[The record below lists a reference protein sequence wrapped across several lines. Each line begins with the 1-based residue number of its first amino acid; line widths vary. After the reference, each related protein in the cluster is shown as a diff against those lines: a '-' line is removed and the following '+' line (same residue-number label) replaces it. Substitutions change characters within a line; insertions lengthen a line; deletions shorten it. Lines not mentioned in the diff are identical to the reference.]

1 MNRTVYFLAIVI
13 ALPLQIFAQDSTNAD
28 EGTLSHAVA
37 LYTMTGIV
45 VPMAIAGVVI
55 SMVPPSGGI
64 VVKDGAVYGSFSL
77 ETGYG
82 DGQKL
87 ETGEFTDY
95 RISLVYTHLL
105 SSKVRDLF
113 RIEAKREFHGDFFDR
128 RKIFLKGFHLSGGVF
143 SDFPN
148 HGVTVGGGIWLK
160 SPWLPYVGLFPSHTY
175 GITYRYN
182 KFLSGN
188 DFHEIS
194 LGVTSAFT
202 F

>member
-1 MNRTVYFLAIVI
+1 MKRTFCFLILAGT
-13 ALPLQIFAQDSTNAD
+13 LPLPAYAQDSTSVGD
-28 EGTLSHAVA
+28 RTLSHTIA
-37 LYTMTGIV
+37 LYSMTGIV
-45 VPMAIAGVVI
+45 VPLAIAGVVV

-113 RIEAKREFHGDFFDR
+113 RIEAKKEFHGDFLDR
-128 RKIFLKGFHLSGGVF
+128 RKVFLKGFHLSGGVF
-143 SDFPN
+143 SDLPN

-182 KFLSGN
+182 KFFSGN